1 MAVKPTLAI
10 VDDEKDI
17 LDSYVEIFEDQY
29 LIKPFSNVTD
39 FIVYLGQYKP
49 NDVPIDILVTDYK
62 LEKNRTGLDMI
73 ETAYKMQ
80 FEIPFILMSG
90 YLDKDST
97 IRANNLGAHRILEK
111 PFEPDLLIK
120 EVESLLLEN
129 QLVEIQ
135 NHAKNISFK
144 LKNLLRMFDTLITD
158 SVVQPKANEI
168 FKALIVHDQVEAA
181 PYAEKGLSA
190 YLQDVDRELYRYIKL
205 EEILRK
211 QIKAKEDR
219 QKKVA

>member
-17 LDSYVEIFEDQY
+17 LDSYIEIFEDQY
-29 LIKPFSNVTD
+29 VVKPFSNVTE
-39 FIVYLGQYKP
+39 FLTFLGQHKP
-49 NDVPIDILVTDYK
+49 NEVPIDILVTDYK

-73 ETAYKMQ
+73 EAAYKMQ

-111 PFEPDLLIK
+111 PFEPDLLVK

-129 QLVEIQ
+129 QLDEIQ
-135 NHAKNISFK
+135 NHAKNISMK
-144 LKNLLRMFDTLITD
+144 LKNLLRMFDTLVSD
-158 SVVQPKANEI
+158 STVQPKANEI
-168 FKALIVHDQVEAA
+168 FKALIVQDQEDAA
-181 PYAEKGLSA
+181 PYAEKGLSS

-211 QIKAKEDR
+211 QIKAKEER
-219 QKKVA
+219 EKKAA